1 MKVLT
6 GLDVIKDQDFSY
18 LKGKS
23 IGVLC
28 NQATIDHQYRHI
40 LQLLL
45 PLHQKGILKIQAVF
59 GPQHGLWGH
68 TQDNMIEW
76 EGFKDPSTDLT
87 IYSLYGK
94 YRKPTDTMLA
104 ELDIMLVDLP
114 DVGSRYYT
122 FIWTIALVMEACTEK
137 KIPMIVLDR
146 PNPINGDMSEGTI
159 LENEYRSF
167 VGLYPLAQ
175 RHGMTIG
182 EIATYIQQEYM
193 PQLPQQII
201 LMKGWSR
208 KLYFPETDLPW
219 AIPSPNM
226 PNWETALVYPG
237 MCLLEGS
244 NLSEGRGT
252 TRPFEMFGAPWI
264 DGRKLC
270 DKLNLLNLPGV
281 FFRPVQFLPTFQKYR
296 DKICEGGFI
305 HISDRQIFLP
315 VLTGIALL
323 MEIMATYQNHFRW
336 NDPPYEYEYQKKP
349 IDILLGNGWLRP
361 MMEEQKSLSE
371 IQQKMLTECR
381 EFETLRKNYLLYK

>member
-6 GLDVIKDQDFSY
+6 GLDIIKDQDFSY

-45 PLHQKGILKIQAVF
+45 PFHQKGILKIQAVF

-76 EGFKDPSTDLT
+76 EGFKDTSTDLT
-87 IYSLYGK
+87 IYSLYGNH
-94 YRKPTDTMLA
+94 RKPTDNMLA

-122 FIWTIALVMEACTEK
+122 FIWTMALVMEACTEK
-137 KIPMIVLDR
+137 KIPIIVLDR

-264 DGRKLC
+264 DGRELC
-270 DKLNLLNLPGV
+270 NKLNLLNLPGV
-281 FFRPVQFLPTFQKYR
+281 FFRPIQFLPTFQKYR

-305 HISDRQIFLP
+305 HITDRQIFLP

-381 EFETLRKNYLLYK
+381 EFETIRQNYLLYG